1 MLRLFT
7 RRRVEKPNEINDFS
21 APFSGLAEPPAADY
35 RGMSSTT
42 CPCGCDFLIICTRF
56 DPDTRLPGFYLLDA
70 RCAACGSWITAPT
83 PVDESLDA

>member
-1 MLRLFT
+1 MLRLFG
-7 RRRVEKPNEINDFS
+7 RRKSEKPLIFNDFS
-21 APFSGLAEPPAADY
+21 APFSGLAEPPTADF

-56 DPDTRLPGFYLLDA
+56 DPETRLPGFYLLDA

-83 PVDESLDA
+83 PVDGELDD